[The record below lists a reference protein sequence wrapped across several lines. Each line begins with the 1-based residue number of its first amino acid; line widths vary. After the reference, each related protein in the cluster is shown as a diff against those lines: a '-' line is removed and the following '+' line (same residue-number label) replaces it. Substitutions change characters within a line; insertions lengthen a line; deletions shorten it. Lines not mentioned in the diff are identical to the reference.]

1 MRGVPTLARALRPAA
16 SSLLRPT
23 STTSVLLPRLVRAHT
38 HTSTLPIPPTLQ
50 SKNKK
55 KKINPLSLKRLHI
68 TVDGQIY
75 PYDSLFLR
83 DACRCAACIHPST
96 QQKLF
101 QTTDI
106 PYEVRP
112 QTFEARKDG
121 SVRIVWKNDLVTP
134 QNPTGDKHESVY
146 DLEFLRRYSSLRN
159 RVRARFNDQRQ
170 ILWDRKTMEKDVL
183 FVEYEDYMKSDDALF
198 KAVKQLSLYGL
209 MFIKGIPEGMSDAVE
224 GMAERIGNLKNTF
237 YGKTWD
243 VKSIKDSKNI
253 A

>member
-1 MRGVPTLARALRPAA
+1 MRGLPYLTRTLRPAV
-16 SSLLRPT
+16 SGLLRA
-23 STTSVLLPRLVRAHT
+23 TTATALLPRLTRTHT
-38 HTSTLPIPPTLQ
+38 HTLPIPTSLQ

-55 KKINPLSLKRLHI
+55 KKISPFSLKRLRI
-68 TVDGQIY
+68 TIGGQIL
-75 PYDSLFLR
+75 PFDSLFLR
-83 DACRCAACIHPST
+83 DACRCVHCVHPST

-112 QTFEARKDG
+112 QLFEARKDG

-134 QNPTGDKHESVY
+134 QNPTGQQHESVY
-146 DLEFLRRYSSLRN
+146 DFEFLRRYATLRN

-170 ILWDRKTMEKDVL
+170 ILWDRKVMEKDVL
-183 FVEYEDYMKSDDALF
+183 FVDYEDYMKDDQALF

-209 MFIKGIPEGMSDAVE
+209 IFIKGIPAGMSDAVE